1 MGESRPLIVYFRP
14 FLITILIIYI
24 EKSIDGVL
32 GIGTHGR
39 MIVGA
44 DNTTELWRPPTL
56 VKSLSVP
63 DHINNFS
70 AYMYLCYAIF
80 KQSYWWKIIKS
91 QSKNEQSVILHWK
104 FIYRIGPWSIA
115 TTFISTLISLFVS
128 NFSSFKQILI
138 PLVRFLLGRV
148 GNYFCDCQRSEW

>member
-39 MIVGA
+39 MIVGP

-80 KQSYWWKIIKS
+80 KQSYW
-91 QSKNEQSVILHWK
+91 
-104 FIYRIGPWSIA
+104 
-115 TTFISTLISLFVS
+115 
-128 NFSSFKQILI
+128 
-138 PLVRFLLGRV
+138 
-148 GNYFCDCQRSEW
+148 